1 VTPPNITRIGKYDIV
16 DVLGRGG
23 MGLVYRAFDKQLGRE
38 VAIKTVTE
46 NFARD
51 PEMLE
56 RFNREASRTGILKH
70 PNIVTVYDLGEQDGF
85 PYIVMEY
92 VAGEPL
98 DKLIRSNRPIPL
110 AFKLKII
117 EQVCDALGYA
127 HQNDIIHRDVKPA
140 NVIVQPNGVAKLL
153 DFGIARQEKYGKEIG
168 LTRTGNLIGTLP
180 YMAPERLQ
188 GQPFDGRS
196 DIFATGVML
205 YQLVTG
211 HLPFSGE
218 EYEVVPKLLNE
229 KHPPLSHYLHEY
241 PAALDAILDQSLA
254 KHPEARYAT
263 ANEMAAEV
271 HSVAEALKKT
281 QVVEIFQQAERLVAG
296 QEYTQ
301 ARELLLQLVKLDSQ
315 HVGAR
320 QLMVAVQQNLSLRQR
335 AEQVQQ
341 LRSQA
346 EEAIHEKQYEQAIT
360 CLDQAVKLDPF
371 NSELTERLEAV
382 RQKKRR
388 NEQIEG
394 FLRQADG
401 AREIGNLEAAQAIIE
416 KALEVD
422 KDDSR
427 VRAAYS
433 VLVQQVEEAA
443 KRAKTRKLLEA
454 ARIEIGARRFAAA
467 LQMLHEAEQI
477 DPSNPEFLSLLNTAK
492 SGQEQEQ
499 RRRVLDQIQGEIAG
513 ATTAEQLARAAGLVN
528 QALQKMPTEP
538 SLLKIKAQLDRQIR
552 DLETR
557 RLVDEAVR
565 QCRALM
571 DTSPREALEIVRQQL
586 RQFPS
591 DQRLLV
597 LQTSIEESLAQSKL
611 EDSRAWYLA
620 RAHEAMN
627 KRQYAEAVKLL
638 EACHAEGIFSG
649 EVTELLD
656 YARHEA
662 EQQHRQSLVE
672 NNFGQAQTLLADGN
686 YDAVIALL
694 EPVLQQTDEPSL
706 RTILEKA
713 RNQRQSAQRR
723 IDATLETL
731 LQFTQAGQYE
741 SALSFLELQPSVILK
756 SERIQAALKQAREFC
771 NRDQAAV
778 QVIAKA
784 YAALDANDIASGWHS
799 LQTALHADAGS
810 PLLKQAVKRF
820 ESRQAPVANQAL
832 SNAIEQSKAALTAG
846 NAKLA
851 AEILRAVTPVVEYAS
866 LELRTDWQSLTKK
879 AARAKLLAHVGI
891 GKPRSRS
898 STG

>member
-1 VTPPNITRIGKYDIV
+1 
-16 DVLGRGG
+16 
-23 MGLVYRAFDKQLGRE
+23 
-38 VAIKTVTE
+38 
-46 NFARD
+46 
-51 PEMLE
+51 
-56 RFNREASRTGILKH
+56 
-70 PNIVTVYDLGEQDGF
+70 
-85 PYIVMEY
+85 
-92 VAGEPL
+92 
-98 DKLIRSNRPIPL
+98 
-110 AFKLKII
+110 
-117 EQVCDALGYA
+117 
-127 HQNDIIHRDVKPA
+127 
-140 NVIVQPNGVAKLL
+140 
-153 DFGIARQEKYGKEIG
+153 
-168 LTRTGNLIGTLP
+168 
-180 YMAPERLQ
+180 
-188 GQPFDGRS
+188 
-196 DIFATGVML
+196 
-205 YQLVTG
+205 
-211 HLPFSGE
+211 
-218 EYEVVPKLLNE
+218 
-229 KHPPLSHYLHEY
+229 
-241 PAALDAILDQSLA
+241 
-254 KHPEARYAT
+254 
-263 ANEMAAEV
+263 
-271 HSVAEALKKT
+271 
-281 QVVEIFQQAERLVAG
+281 
-296 QEYTQ
+296 
-301 ARELLLQLVKLDSQ
+301 
-315 HVGAR
+315 
-320 QLMVAVQQNLSLRQR
+320 
-335 AEQVQQ
+335 
-341 LRSQA
+341 
-346 EEAIHEKQYEQAIT
+346 
-360 CLDQAVKLDPF
+360 
-371 NSELTERLEAV
+371 
-382 RQKKRR
+382 
-388 NEQIEG
+388 
-394 FLRQADG
+394 
-401 AREIGNLEAAQAIIE
+401 
-416 KALEVD
+416 
-422 KDDSR
+422 
-427 VRAAYS
+427 
-433 VLVQQVEEAA
+433 
-443 KRAKTRKLLEA
+443 
-454 ARIEIGARRFAAA
+454 
-467 LQMLHEAEQI
+467 
-477 DPSNPEFLSLLNTAK
+477 
-492 SGQEQEQ
+492 
-499 RRRVLDQIQGEIAG
+499 
-513 ATTAEQLARAAGLVN
+513 
-528 QALQKMPTEP
+528 
-538 SLLKIKAQLDRQIR
+538 
-552 DLETR
+552 
-557 RLVDEAVR
+557 
-565 QCRALM
+565 M